1 MGLDLQKFQ
10 VVKLVAQKVPGF
22 FAFWYF
28 VDSFKLERISEN
40 QLVQPA
46 APRMASLEGRSAC
59 LGSCLVK
66 FWKSAGMEIS

>member
-1 MGLDLQKFQ
+1 MGLSLQKLQ
-10 VVKLVAQKVPGF
+10 VVKLMAQKFPGF

-28 VDSFKLERISEN
+28 VDSFKLERIAEN

>member
-1 MGLDLQKFQ
+1 MGLGLQKFQ

-46 APRMASLEGRSAC
+46 ALHVASLEGRSAC

-66 FWKSAGMEIS
+66 F